1 MLGKSIYLDIIKNLI
16 NMKRESKESS
26 DKDEIPEFFLDKE
39 EKNDRPKEKVSSSA
53 SSVKKKLLFKKPSG
67 LLNKQ
72 HKDQLSKKEGGSLVD
87 ADYNRNKL
95 FSDGINLMAD
105 EKLEDASH
113 VFQMVLRINP
123 NDVDALLKLGY
134 SRFHLED
141 YSESMRAYDKILDI
155 DVTNADAW
163 NLKSLVY
170 YERKSYGRA
179 LDCADKAIDSDPTFG
194 MAWYNRACYLS
205 MLNQVPESLDA
216 LVRSI
221 EIDVK
226 NAKRAVKDKDFMNVR
241 LEEGFKRIVE
251 VVVIESL
258 RQGYHTIGSIVWTTF
273 LDKEDV
279 LKCLERLMKRGLAV
293 KHEIRKVWS
302 TIDTYDLVPE
312 IANKIGTTKRGM
324 LGIPRRSLPKPVK
337 SLKNL
342 AEAIQLIR
350 TAIELEELEKSIEYC
365 NLFINPEKCG
375 QEMIDEFLEEHREIR
390 LLKVRLK
397 EKGLDFLLD
406 NKKKIGSMFDDMEVS
421 VTKKLRSDLAQN

>member
-1 MLGKSIYLDIIKNLI
+1 MDN
-16 NMKRESKESS
+16 SS
-26 DKDEIPEFFLDKE
+26 NEQSDEIPEFFL
-39 EKNDRPKEKVSSSA
+39 EKKEKPEKKKIGRKLFGLKKRSGKTSL
-53 SSVKKKLLFKKPSG
+53 VKK
-67 LLNKQ
+67 
-72 HKDQLSKKEGGSLVD
+72 DEGSLID
-87 ADYNRNKL
+87 ADFNRNKL
-95 FSDGINLMAD
+95 FSKGINLMAD

-113 VFQMVLRINP
+113 VFEMVLRINP

-141 YSESMRAYDKILDI
+141 YSESMRAYDKVLDI

-163 NLKSLVY
+163 NLKSLVF
-170 YERKSYGRA
+170 YERKVYGKA

-194 MAWYNRACYLS
+194 MAWYNRSCYLS
-205 MLNQVPESLDA
+205 MLNQIPESLDA

-279 LKCLERLMKRGLAV
+279 LKCLARLMKRGLVV
-293 KHEIRKVWS
+293 KHEKRQVWS

-312 IANKIGTTKRGM
+312 IANKIGTIKRGM
-324 LGIPRRSLPKPVK
+324 LGIPSKSLPKPVK
-337 SLKNL
+337 NLKNL
-342 AEAIQLIR
+342 AEAIQLIKSS
-350 TAIELEELEKSIEYC
+350 IEEEELEKTIEYC
-365 NLFINPEKCG
+365 NLFVDPTKCG
-375 QEMIDEFLEEHREIR
+375 QEMIDDFLEEHREVRLIKIR
-390 LLKVRLK
+390 LKD
-397 EKGLDFLLD
+397 KGIDFLRD
-406 NKKKIGSMFDDMEVS
+406 NQKKMLAMFDNMEMA
-421 VTKKLRSDLAQN
+421 VTKKLRSDLTTN

>member
-1 MLGKSIYLDIIKNLI
+1 MSA
-16 NMKRESKESS
+16 ES
-26 DKDEIPEFFLDKE
+26 DKKPDEMPEFFQ
-39 EKNDRPKEKVSSSA
+39 EKKEKA
-53 SSVKKKLLFKKPSG
+53 VKKVNKRIFGLKK
-67 LLNKQ
+67 KQ
-72 HKDQLSKKEGGSLVD
+72 AGTELAKKTETSLVD
-87 ADYNRNKL
+87 PTFNRNKL
-95 FSDGINLMAD
+95 FSKGINRMAD

-113 VFQMVLRINP
+113 LFEMILRINK

-134 SRFHLED
+134 CRFHLED
-141 YSESMRAYDKILDI
+141 YTESMRAYDKVLDI

-170 YERKSYGRA
+170 YERKVYGKA

-205 MLNQVPESLDA
+205 MENQIPESLDA

-279 LKCLERLMKRGLAV
+279 IKCLTRLMQKGLVV
-293 KHEIRKVWS
+293 KHEKRQVWS
-302 TIDTYDLVPE
+302 TIDTYDLIPE
-312 IANKIGTTKRGM
+312 MANKIGTMKRGM
-324 LGIPRRSLPKPVK
+324 LGIPSKSLPKPVK
-337 SLKNL
+337 TLKNL
-342 AEAIQLIR
+342 AEAIQLIKSS
-350 TAIELEELEKSIEYC
+350 IEEENVEKTIEYC
-365 NLFINPEKCG
+365 NLFIDTEKCG
-375 QEMIDEFLEEHREIR
+375 QEMIDDYLEEHRE
-390 LLKVRLK
+390 VRLI
-397 EKGLDFLLD
+397 
-406 NKKKIGSMFDDMEVS
+406 KIS
-421 VTKKLRSDLAQN
+421 

>member
-1 MLGKSIYLDIIKNLI
+1 MDNPSN
-16 NMKRESKESS
+16 EQS
-26 DKDEIPEFFLDKE
+26 DEIPEFFL
-39 EKNDRPKEKVSSSA
+39 EKKEKPEKKKIGRKLFGLKKRTAETSL
-53 SSVKKKLLFKKPSG
+53 VKK
-67 LLNKQ
+67 
-72 HKDQLSKKEGGSLVD
+72 DEGSLID
-87 ADYNRNKL
+87 ADFNRNKL
-95 FSDGINLMAD
+95 FSKGINLMAD

-113 VFQMVLRINP
+113 VFEMVLRINP

-141 YSESMRAYDKILDI
+141 YSESMRAYDKVLDI

-163 NLKSLVY
+163 NLKSLVF
-170 YERKSYGRA
+170 YERKVYGKA

-194 MAWYNRACYLS
+194 MAWYNRSCYLS
-205 MLNQVPESLDA
+205 MLNQIPESLDA

-279 LKCLERLMKRGLAV
+279 LKCLARLMKRGLVV
-293 KHEIRKVWS
+293 KHEKRQVWS

-312 IANKIGTTKRGM
+312 IANKIGTIKRGM
-324 LGIPRRSLPKPVK
+324 LGIPSKSLPKPVK
-337 SLKNL
+337 NLKNL
-342 AEAIQLIR
+342 AEAIQLIKSS
-350 TAIELEELEKSIEYC
+350 IEEEELEKTIEYC
-365 NLFINPEKCG
+365 NLFVDSTKCG
-375 QEMIDEFLEEHREIR
+375 QEMIDGFLEEHREVRLFKIR
-390 LLKVRLK
+390 LKD
-397 EKGLDFLLD
+397 KGIDFLRD
-406 NKKKIGSMFDDMEVS
+406 NQKKMLAMFDNMEMA
-421 VTKKLRSDLAQN
+421 VTKKLRSDLTTN

>member
-1 MLGKSIYLDIIKNLI
+1 MDSTSNEKS
-16 NMKRESKESS
+16 
-26 DKDEIPEFFLDKE
+26 DEMPEFFR
-39 EKNDRPKEKVSSSA
+39 EKKEK
-53 SSVKKKLLFKKPSG
+53 SVKKEPSKRTFDLKK
-67 LLNKQ
+67 KQ
-72 HKDQLSKKEGGSLVD
+72 TGTEIAKKNETSLID
-87 ADYNRNKL
+87 ADFNRNKL
-95 FSDGINLMAD
+95 FSKGINLMAD

-113 VFQMVLRINP
+113 VFEMILRINP

-141 YSESMRAYDKILDI
+141 YTESMRAYDKVLDI

-170 YERKSYGRA
+170 YERKVYGKA
-179 LDCADKAIDSDPTFG
+179 LDCADKSIDSDPTFG
-194 MAWYNRACYLS
+194 MAWYNRSCYLS
-205 MLNQVPESLDA
+205 MLNQIPESLDA

-279 LKCLERLMKRGLAV
+279 INCLTRLMKKGLVV
-293 KHEIRKVWS
+293 KHEKRQVWS
-302 TIDTYDLVPE
+302 TIDTYDLIPE
-312 IANKIGTTKRGM
+312 MANKIGTMKRGM
-324 LGIPRRSLPKPVK
+324 LGIPSKSLPKPTK

-342 AEAIQLIR
+342 AEALQLIKSS
-350 TAIELEELEKSIEYC
+350 IEEENVEKTIEYC
-365 NLFINPEKCG
+365 NLFIDTEKCG
-375 QEMIDEFLEEHREIR
+375 QEMIDDYLEEHREVRLIKIR
-390 LLKVRLK
+390 LQD
-397 EKGLDFLLD
+397 KGTDFLQD
-406 NKKKIGSMFDDMEVS
+406 NKKKMLSMFENMEIS
-421 VTKKLRSDLAQN
+421 VTKKLRSDLARN

>member
-1 MLGKSIYLDIIKNLI
+1 MDN
-16 NMKRESKESS
+16 SS
-26 DKDEIPEFFLDKE
+26 NEQSDDIPEFFL
-39 EKNDRPKEKVSSSA
+39 EKKEKPEKKKIDRKLFGLKKRSA
-53 SSVKKKLLFKKPSG
+53 ETSLVKK
-67 LLNKQ
+67 
-72 HKDQLSKKEGGSLVD
+72 DEGSLID
-87 ADYNRNKL
+87 ADFNRNKL
-95 FSDGINLMAD
+95 FSKGINLMAD

-113 VFQMVLRINP
+113 VFEMVLRINP

-141 YSESMRAYDKILDI
+141 YSESMRAYDKVLDI

-163 NLKSLVY
+163 NLKSLVF
-170 YERKSYGRA
+170 YERKVYGKA

-194 MAWYNRACYLS
+194 MAWYNRSCYLS
-205 MLNQVPESLDA
+205 LLNQIPESLDA

-279 LKCLERLMKRGLAV
+279 LKCLARLMKRGLAV
-293 KHEIRKVWS
+293 KHEKRQVWS

-312 IANKIGTTKRGM
+312 IANKIGTIKRGM
-324 LGIPRRSLPKPVK
+324 LGIPSKSLPKPVK
-337 SLKNL
+337 NLKNL
-342 AEAIQLIR
+342 AEAIQLIKSS
-350 TAIELEELEKSIEYC
+350 IEEEELEKTIEYC
-365 NLFINPEKCG
+365 NLFVDSTKCG
-375 QEMIDEFLEEHREIR
+375 QEMIDGFLEEHREVRLFKIR
-390 LLKVRLK
+390 LKD
-397 EKGLDFLLD
+397 KGIDFLRD
-406 NKKKIGSMFDDMEVS
+406 NQKKMLAMFDNMEMA
-421 VTKKLRSDLAQN
+421 VTKKLRSDLTTN

>member
-1 MLGKSIYLDIIKNLI
+1 MN
-16 NMKRESKESS
+16 ESS
-26 DKDEIPEFFLDKE
+26 DDSDNTNDVPELFLKRKKIMEKESKSSDKIDTITKKSEEKKISKKPSNSLKSTKDEI
-39 EKNDRPKEKVSSSA
+39 A
-53 SSVKKKLLFKKPSG
+53 KK
-67 LLNKQ
+67 
-72 HKDQLSKKEGGSLVD
+72 DETSLTDV
-87 ADYNRNKL
+87 DYNRKKL
-95 FSDGINLMAD
+95 FSKGINLMAD
-105 EKLEDASH
+105 LKLEDASH
-113 VFQMVLRINP
+113 TFQMLLRIEP

-134 SRFHLED
+134 ARFHLED
-141 YSESMRAYDKILDI
+141 YTESMRAYDKVLDI

-170 YERKSYGRA
+170 YERKSYGKA

-205 MLNQVPESLDA
+205 MLSEVPQSLDA
-216 LVRSI
+216 LIRSI

-279 LKCLERLMKRGLAV
+279 LKCLDRLMRKGLVV

-302 TIDTYDLVPE
+302 TVDTYDLVTE
-312 IANKIGTTKRGM
+312 VANKVETTKRGM
-324 LGIPRRSLPKPVK
+324 LGIPRKSLPKPVK
-337 SLKNL
+337 DLKNL
-342 AEAIQLIR
+342 AEAIQLIK
-350 TAIELEELEKSIEYC
+350 TTIGDEELEKTMEYC

-375 QEMIDEFLEEHREIR
+375 QEMIDDFLEEHREIR
-390 LLKVRLK
+390 LFKIRLK
-397 EKGLDFLLD
+397 DKGLDFLLD
-406 NKKKIGSMFDDMEVS
+406 NKKKILALLDDMEVS
-421 VTKKLRSDLAQN
+421 VTKKLRSNLASN

>member
-1 MLGKSIYLDIIKNLI
+1 MDTTA
-16 NMKRESKESS
+16 
-26 DKDEIPEFFLDKE
+26 DEKPEFFL
-39 EKNDRPKEKVSSSA
+39 EKGKNTE
-53 SSVKKKLLFKKPSG
+53 KKKPDKKPFS
-67 LLNKQ
+67 LKK
-72 HKDQLSKKEGGSLVD
+72 KDTEVELKKDETSLID
-87 ADYNRNKL
+87 ADFNRNKL
-95 FSDGINLMAD
+95 FSKGINRMAD

-113 VFQMVLRINP
+113 IFQLVLRINP

-134 SRFHLED
+134 CRFHLED
-141 YSESMRAYDKILDI
+141 YTESMRAYDKVLDI

-163 NLKSLVY
+163 NFKSLVY
-170 YERKSYGRA
+170 YERKIYGKA

-205 MLNQVPESLDA
+205 MLNQIPESLSA

-279 LKCLERLMKRGLAV
+279 LKCLDRLMRKGLV
-293 KHEIRKVWS
+293 IKHEIRKVWS
-302 TIDTYDLVPE
+302 IVDTYDLVPE
-312 IANKIGTTKRGM
+312 VANKIGTTKRGI
-324 LGIPRRSLPKPVK
+324 LGIPKKSLPKPVK
-337 SLKNL
+337 DLKNL
-342 AEAIQLIR
+342 AEAIQLI
-350 TAIELEELEKSIEYC
+350 TTTIEDEELEKTIEYC

-375 QEMIDEFLEEHREIR
+375 QEMIDDFLEEHREIR
-390 LLKVRLK
+390 LFKIRLK
-397 EKGLDFLLD
+397 DKGLDFLLD
-406 NKKKIGSMFDDMEVS
+406 NKKKILALLDDMEVS
-421 VTKKLRSDLAQN
+421 VMKKLRSDLARN

>member
-1 MLGKSIYLDIIKNLI
+1 MDNPSN
-16 NMKRESKESS
+16 EQS
-26 DKDEIPEFFLDKE
+26 DETPEFFL
-39 EKNDRPKEKVSSSA
+39 EKKEKPEKKKISRKLFGLKKRSDKTSL
-53 SSVKKKLLFKKPSG
+53 VKK
-67 LLNKQ
+67 
-72 HKDQLSKKEGGSLVD
+72 DEGSLVD
-87 ADYNRNKL
+87 VDFNRNKL
-95 FSDGINLMAD
+95 FSKGINLMAD

-113 VFQMVLRINP
+113 VFEMVLRINP

-141 YSESMRAYDKILDI
+141 YSESMRAYDKVLDI

-163 NLKSLVY
+163 NLKSLVF
-170 YERKSYGRA
+170 YERKVYGKA

-194 MAWYNRACYLS
+194 MAWYNRSCYLS
-205 MLNQVPESLDA
+205 MLNQIPESLDA

-279 LKCLERLMKRGLAV
+279 LKCLARLMKRGLVV
-293 KHEIRKVWS
+293 KHEKRQVWS

-312 IANKIGTTKRGM
+312 IANKIGTIKRGM
-324 LGIPRRSLPKPVK
+324 LGIPSKSLPAPVK
-337 SLKNL
+337 NLKNL
-342 AEAIQLIR
+342 AEAIQLIKSS
-350 TAIELEELEKSIEYC
+350 IEEEELEKTIEYC
-365 NLFINPEKCG
+365 NLFVDPTKCG
-375 QEMIDEFLEEHREIR
+375 QEMIDIFLEEHREVRLFKIR
-390 LLKVRLK
+390 LKD
-397 EKGLDFLLD
+397 KGIDFLRD
-406 NKKKIGSMFDDMEVS
+406 NKKKMLSMFENMEMA
-421 VTKKLRSDLAQN
+421 VTKKLRSDLTSNLL